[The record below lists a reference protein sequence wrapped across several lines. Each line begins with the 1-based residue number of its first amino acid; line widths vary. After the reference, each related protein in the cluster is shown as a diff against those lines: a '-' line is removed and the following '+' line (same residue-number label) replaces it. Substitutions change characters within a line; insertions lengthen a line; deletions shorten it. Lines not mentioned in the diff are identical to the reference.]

1 MTTMEPDEMA
11 AALQR
16 FGLERDRMRA
26 ALASH
31 AGISAADLDALE
43 HLEADGPLT
52 QRQLGDRLSLTSGAV
67 TMLVDRLE
75 RAGWVQRRPHPTDRR
90 YILVELAS
98 AAEARTPPALT
109 EYHSR
114 VRAVAR
120 AVPAAQRSAIHAFLA
135 AAAEAA
141 ETAASGIRRTE
152 ARTRTRDATK
162 GTFGTSAVRN

>member
-1 MTTMEPDEMA
+1 MTTMQPDKMA

-31 AGISAADLDALE
+31 SGISAADLDALE

-52 QRQLGDRLSLTSGAV
+52 QRQLGERLSLTSGAV

-90 YILVELAS
+90 YVLVELSS
-98 AAEARTPPALT
+98 AAEERTPPALT
-109 EYHSR
+109 DYHTR
-114 VRAVAR
+114 VRDIAR
-120 AVPAAQRSAIHAFLA
+120 GVPAGQRRAIHAFLA

-141 ETAASGIRRTE
+141 STAASEIRHTE
-152 ARTRTRDATK
+152 TRTRT
-162 GTFGTSAVRN
+162 AVREGAADS